1 MSEEPQQ
8 PKQSSEWR
16 EQALAAWRSFASDK
30 KRLWIVGSIATAF
43 IALLVWGLVRPNVY
57 VDGVAVRQDADWAQL
72 RDVVWETPSPI
83 SIDFNKSDDFYDPT
97 VTADNRSLVFVKGRP
112 GEGADLWT
120 MDWNGTA
127 WANPRP
133 VDELNTASS
142 EIGPALTPDGK
153 LLYFVSDRE
162 GGLGGFD
169 VWVAP
174 RGTDGAWGDPVNL
187 GENVNSA
194 FHEYDPAF
202 HDFSGQLYYSSNR
215 PKRALTEK
223 EKDAW
228 KGTLRE
234 LRFEED
240 YDLFFA
246 RFSAATEEISA
257 TPEFDPAERVHALNT
272 TSNEGQTSLSARGD
286 FLYFSSDRKGGEGGY
301 DIYRS
306 RVYEG
311 EILPPENLGIPV
323 NTAFDDMDPA
333 LTMEGHRLLFS
344 SDRTPDLARP
354 SGVRHFG
361 IFRTVAREVAPM
373 RLDEDSAGGF
383 WRFLDSMKWW
393 LLLLLASIAALY
405 YLFRKWAKAKEMG
418 EVGLRARC
426 MIGSVIF
433 HVVLA
438 LLFSLKELVQ
448 EVIEMKEATV
458 MEANLD
464 VDALA
469 MEKEALDIREETTE
483 LPEVQESKE
492 VEIVRQYVEP
502 VEVPT
507 EAVEAPSTEP
517 IEDSFVVE
525 TQPALRME
533 VPPPP
538 NPVELPAETLSK
550 PETQPLKALSFALP
564 TFRLEQA
571 EPVEAQ
577 AEPKFVEFSDAA
589 QSTRANTP
597 IEPLE
602 DVAEKAPALKIQ
614 EQAELSETSAI
625 EPVEAPESSSQ
636 PTPEKLAKVTDL
648 ELKPAETS
656 ARVEVTLESARQIEK
671 AENVPQVQAPTSD
684 ESVAKAAD
692 LSPNAEV
699 NDSPERA
706 EAEIR
711 GGELAMAESAL
722 KSVEAPKNASEESD
736 KLENLSQLP
745 LSENNSTSQS
755 SLALKLEG
763 RTQLEKGDD
772 APDVAVPS
780 ADSAVAKAAAF
791 SPNTESEALPEK
803 ALTEISG
810 GELAKAESALNSVVT
825 PTNTREESDK
835 LENLTG
841 VPLAEN
847 KAPAQSSMA
856 VSLEGRSEVEKGED
870 VPDVVAPSADFAVAK
885 AAAFFPNAE
894 SDAVPEKAT
903 TEISGSEL
911 AKAESAL
918 NAVVTPT
925 NTREESDKLENLS
938 NIPLTEN
945 IATSQPSLTFSLE
958 GRSEVKKGEDAPNV
972 APLSTDSSIA
982 KAAALT
988 GSPNASD
995 SPEPS
1000 AVGTTVIP
1008 DGTISKVSA
1017 ANQKVTLAPSE
1028 TPVSDSLAAFR
1039 NKPSPLAG
1047 GPKVSQMA
1055 TRVTLENARDIS
1067 GGPAE
1072 AKIADVAADSGV
1084 DKLAVLSAVT
1094 SKPLAAPSGFATLT
1108 GLKPTSSAVLKLP
1121 KFRLAASLPTVSGPN
1136 LSNPISL
1143 RLPLTAT
1150 SPKLALE
1157 SKPSTDQPYILR
1169 DPKQRARVLERL
1181 GGTQE
1186 SEEAVSRALD
1196 WFSRHQE
1203 QDGRWSIHKHGG
1215 QKNHDIASTSF
1226 ALLCY
1231 FGWGAKHNK
1240 DGPYRETVEK
1250 AVQWLMSQVKEGD
1263 FTNGQHNGM
1272 YDQGV
1277 ATLALAEAYGLTK
1290 DPSLREP
1297 LQQAVDFVVAAQNKS
1312 HGAWDYSPKSKRMD
1326 TSVSGWQLMALKSAD
1341 LAGIEIPAES
1351 LRLAGVWLDRVA
1363 SGSKK
1368 GIYGYDRAGFKTSAM
1383 VAEGMFSQQLLGKMD
1398 ASHPRM
1404 KESANHMLQHL
1415 PKNKGKQADYYYWYY
1430 GTLSSYV
1437 NKGEVWEK
1445 WNPVMREILI
1455 DRQVK
1460 GGRDEGSWDYKH
1472 GNHSKQMGRVITTA
1486 IATLSLEVYYR
1497 YLPSVQAGA
1506 AQVPQS

>member
-83 SIDFNKSDDFYDPT
+83 SIDFNKSEDFYDPT
-97 VTADNRSLVFVKGRP
+97 VTADNLSLVFVKGRP

-127 WANPRP
+127 WTNPRP
-133 VDELNTASS
+133 VDELNTVSS

-656 ARVEVTLESARQIEK
+656 ARVEVTLESDRQIEK

-699 NDSPERA
+699 DDSPERA

-856 VSLEGRSEVEKGED
+856 VSLEGRSEV
-870 VPDVVAPSADFAVAK
+870 
-885 AAAFFPNAE
+885 
-894 SDAVPEKAT
+894 
-903 TEISGSEL
+903 
-911 AKAESAL
+911 
-918 NAVVTPT
+918 
-925 NTREESDKLENLS
+925 
-938 NIPLTEN
+938 
-945 IATSQPSLTFSLE
+945 
-958 GRSEVKKGEDAPNV
+958 KKGEDAPNV

-1084 DKLAVLSAVT
+1084 DKLAALSAVT

>member
-8 PKQSSEWR
+8 SERSPDWR
-16 EQALAAWRSFASDK
+16 QQALTAWRSFASDK
-30 KRLWIVGSIATAF
+30 KRLWIVGSIVIAL
-43 IALLVWGLVRPNVY
+43 IALLAWGLVKPNVY

-72 RDVVWETPSPI
+72 REIVWETPSPI
-83 SIDFNKSDDFYDPT
+83 SPDLNKSEDFYDPT
-97 VTADNRSLVFVKGRP
+97 VTTDNLSLVFVKGRP

-120 MDWNGTA
+120 MDWNGTV

-142 EIGPALTPDGK
+142 EIGPALTPDGT
-153 LLYFVSDRE
+153 LLYFASDRE

-169 VWVAP
+169 IWVAP
-174 RGTDGAWGDPVNL
+174 RGTDGAWGNPVNL
-187 GENVNSA
+187 GENINSA

-228 KGTLRE
+228 RGTLRE

-240 YDLFFA
+240 YDLFAA
-246 RFSAATEEISA
+246 RVSA
-257 TPEFDPAERVHALNT
+257 TGEEVPVTPVFDPSGRVHALNT
-272 TSNEGQTSLSARGD
+272 TYNEGQTSLSARGD

-306 RVYEG
+306 RLYG
-311 EILPPENLGIPV
+311 GDILSPENLGVPV
-323 NTAFDDMDPA
+323 NTSFDDMDPA

-344 SDRTPDLARP
+344 SDRILDITRP

-383 WRFLDSMKWW
+383 WHFLESMKWW
-393 LLLLLASIAALY
+393 LLLLLASVAALY
-405 YLFRKWAKAKEMG
+405 YLLRKWAKAKEMG

-433 HVVLA
+433 HVALA

-448 EVIEMKEATV
+448 EVIEMKEATI

-483 LPEVQESKE
+483 LPEVQESKD

-507 EAVEAPSTEP
+507 EAAEAPSTQP

-525 TQPALRME
+525 AQPAVRME
-533 VPPPP
+533 VPAPP
-538 NPVELPAETLSK
+538 NPVELPAETISK
-550 PETQPLKALSFALP
+550 PEAQPMKALSFALP
-564 TFRLEQA
+564 TFRLEQS
-571 EPVEAQ
+571 EPAEAQ
-577 AEPKFVEFSDAA
+577 AEPQFLEVSDVVPA
-589 QSTRANTP
+589 TRTNTP
-597 IEPLE
+597 IEPV
-602 DVAEKAPALKIQ
+602 DDIAEKAPSLQIQ
-614 EQAELSETSAI
+614 EQVELTETSAVQ
-625 EPVEAPESSSQ
+625 PVEAPESRSQ
-636 PTPEKLAKVTDL
+636 PTPEELSKVTDL
-648 ELKPAETS
+648 ELKPSETS
-656 ARVEVTLESARQIEK
+656 ARVEVTLESDRQIEK
-671 AENVPQVQAPTSD
+671 AENVPQVQAPRSD

-692 LSPNAEV
+692 LSPNAEA

-722 KSVEAPKNASEESD
+722 KSVEAPKNASQESD

-745 LSENNSTSQS
+745 LFDNNSTSES

-772 APDVAVPS
+772 APDVAAPA
-780 ADSAVAKAAAF
+780 ADSVVAKAAAF
-791 SPNTESEALPEK
+791 SPNTESDSVPEK
-803 ALTEISG
+803 ASTEISG
-810 GELAKAESALNSVVT
+810 GELAKAESVLNSVVT
-825 PTNTREESDK
+825 PKNS
-835 LENLTG
+835 
-841 VPLAEN
+841 
-847 KAPAQSSMA
+847 
-856 VSLEGRSEVEKGED
+856 
-870 VPDVVAPSADFAVAK
+870 
-885 AAAFFPNAE
+885 
-894 SDAVPEKAT
+894 
-903 TEISGSEL
+903 
-911 AKAESAL
+911 
-918 NAVVTPT
+918 
-925 NTREESDKLENLS
+925 REESDKLENLS
-938 NIPLTEN
+938 SIPLTEN
-945 IATSQPSLTFSLE
+945 KATSQSSLTVNLEGRPEVEKGDDAPDVAAPSADSAVAKVAAFSPNTESDSVPEKASTEISEGELVKAESVLNSVVTPTNSREESDKLKNFSSIPLTENKATSQSSLTVSLE
-958 GRSEVKKGEDAPNV
+958 GRPEVEKGEDAPNV
-972 APLSTDSSIA
+972 AAPSTDSSIA
-982 KAAALT
+982 KAASFS

-995 SPEPS
+995 SPEPT
-1000 AVGTTVIP
+1000 AVATTVIP

-1017 ANQKVTLAPSE
+1017 ANQKVTIAPSE

-1055 TRVTLENARDIS
+1055 TQVTLENSRDIS

-1072 AKIADVAADSGV
+1072 AQIAGIAADSGV
-1084 DKLAVLSAVT
+1084 DKLAALSAVT
-1094 SKPLAAPSGFATLT
+1094 SKPLAAPSGLSMLT
-1108 GLKPTSSAVLKLP
+1108 GLKPTNSAVLKLP
-1121 KFRLAASLPTVSGPN
+1121 KFRLAASLATVSGPK

-1143 RLPLTAT
+1143 RLPLSGT
-1150 SPKLALE
+1150 SPNLALE
-1157 SKPSTDQPYILR
+1157 SNPSTDQPFILR

-1203 QDGRWSIHKHGG
+1203 KDGRWSIHKHGG

-1250 AVQWLMSQVKEGD
+1250 GVQWLMAQVKEGD

-1341 LAGIEIPAES
+1341 LAGIQIPADS
-1351 LRLAGVWLDRVA
+1351 LRLAGVWLDRVS

-1383 VAEGMFSQQLLGKMD
+1383 VAEGMFSQQILGTMD

-1404 KESANHMLQHL
+1404 KESADHLLQHL
-1415 PKNKGKQADYYYWYY
+1415 PKKKGNQADYYYWYY
-1430 GTLSSYV
+1430 GTLSSYM

-1497 YLPSVQAGA
+1497 YLPSAKSGT

>member
-1 MSEEPQQ
+1 MSEEPQHSV
-8 PKQSSEWR
+8 KSSDWR
-16 EQALAAWRSFASDK
+16 EQALVAWRSFASDK
-30 KRLWIVGSIATAF
+30 KRLWIFGSIATVL
-43 IALLVWGLVRPNVY
+43 IALLVWGLFKPNVY

-72 RDVVWETPSPI
+72 RDIVWETPSPI
-83 SIDFNKSDDFYDPT
+83 SLDLNKSEDFYDPT
-97 VTADNRSLVFVKGRP
+97 VTADNLSLVFVKGRP

-120 MDWNGTA
+120 MEWNGTA
-127 WANPRP
+127 WTNPRP
-133 VDELNTASS
+133 VDELNTVSS

-169 VWVAP
+169 LWVSP
-174 RGTDGAWGDPVNL
+174 RGSDGAWGDPENL
-187 GENVNSA
+187 GENINSA

-228 KGTLRE
+228 MGTLRE

-240 YDLFFA
+240 YDLFSA
-246 RFSAATEEISA
+246 RFAAAGEEVST
-257 TPEFDPAERVHALNT
+257 TPNFDPAERVHALNT
-272 TSNEGQTSLSARGD
+272 TFNEGQTSLSARGD

-301 DIYRS
+301 DLYRS

-323 NTAFDDMDPA
+323 NSAFDDMDPA

-344 SDRTPDLARP
+344 SDRTADLARP

-373 RLDEDSAGGF
+373 RLDENSAGGF
-383 WRFLDSMKWW
+383 WHFLDSMKWW
-393 LLLLLASIAALY
+393 LLLLLASMAALY
-405 YLFRKWAKAKEMG
+405 YLLHKWAKAKELG

-448 EVIEMKEATV
+448 EVIEMKEATI

-492 VEIVRQYVEP
+492 AEVVRQYVEP

-507 EAVEAPSTEP
+507 EAAEAPSTQP
-517 IEDSFVVE
+517 IENSFVVE
-525 TQPALRME
+525 NQPAIRME
-533 VPPPP
+533 VPTPP

-550 PETQPLKALSFALP
+550 PETQPLKALSFVLP
-564 TFRLEQA
+564 TFRLEQS

-577 AEPKFVEFSDAA
+577 AEPKFLEFSDVAPT
-589 QSTRANTP
+589 SRSNTP
-597 IEPLE
+597 IEQLE
-602 DVAEKAPALKIQ
+602 DIAEKAPSLKIQ
-614 EQAELSETSAI
+614 EQVELAETSAVQ
-625 EPVEAPESSSQ
+625 PVEAPESLSQ
-636 PTPEKLAKVTDL
+636 PTPEELSKVTDI
-648 ELKPAETS
+648 ELKPAES
-656 ARVEVTLESARQIEK
+656 SSRVEVTLESDRQIEK

-692 LSPNAEV
+692 LSPNAEAS
-699 NDSPERA
+699 DSPKRA
-706 EAEIR
+706 VAEIR

-736 KLENLSQLP
+736 KLGNLSQLP

-772 APDVAVPS
+772 TPDVTVPS
-780 ADSAVAKAAAF
+780 ADSAVAKAAPF

-803 ALTEISG
+803 ASTEISG
-810 GELAKAESALNSVVT
+810 GELAKAVSVLNSIVT
-825 PTNTREESDK
+825 P
-835 LENLTG
+835 
-841 VPLAEN
+841 
-847 KAPAQSSMA
+847 M
-856 VSLEGRSEVEKGED
+856 
-870 VPDVVAPSADFAVAK
+870 
-885 AAAFFPNAE
+885 
-894 SDAVPEKAT
+894 
-903 TEISGSEL
+903 
-911 AKAESAL
+911 
-918 NAVVTPT
+918 

-938 NIPLTEN
+938 SIPLTEN
-945 IATSQPSLTFSLE
+945 KSPAQSSFTVSLE
-958 GRSEVKKGEDAPNV
+958 GRAEVEKVEDVPNV
-972 APLSTDSSIA
+972 APPSTDSSIA
-982 KAAALT
+982 KAAALA
-988 GSPNASD
+988 GSANASD
-995 SPEPS
+995 SAEPT
-1000 AVGTTVIP
+1000 AVETTVIP

-1017 ANQKVTLAPSE
+1017 ANQKVTLALSE
-1028 TPVSDSLAAFR
+1028 APVSDSLAAFR
-1039 NKPSPLAG
+1039 NKPSPLAD
-1047 GPKVSQMA
+1047 GPKVSQM
-1055 TRVTLENARDIS
+1055 TTPITLENARDIS
-1067 GGPAE
+1067 GGPVE
-1072 AKIADVAADSGV
+1072 AQIAAIATDSGV
-1084 DKLAVLSAVT
+1084 DKLAALSAVT
-1094 SKPLAAPSGFATLT
+1094 SSPLAAPSGLATLT
-1108 GLKPTSSAVLKLP
+1108 GLRSTNSAVLKLP
-1121 KFRLAASLPTVSGPN
+1121 KFRLASSLPNVSGPK

-1143 RLPLTAT
+1143 RLPLSGT

-1157 SKPSTDQPYILR
+1157 SKPSTDKPYILR

-1181 GGTQE
+1181 GGTKE

-1203 QDGRWSIHKHGG
+1203 KDGRWAIHKHGG

-1250 AVQWLMSQVKEGD
+1250 GVQWLMDQAKKGD

-1272 YDQGV
+1272 YDHGV

-1290 DPSLREP
+1290 DPSLRET

-1312 HGAWDYSPKSKRMD
+1312 HGAWDYRPKSKRMD

-1341 LAGIEIPAES
+1341 LAGIEIPSES
-1351 LRLAGVWLDRVA
+1351 LRLAGVWLDRVSA
-1363 SGSKK
+1363 GSKK

-1383 VAEGMFSQQLLGKMD
+1383 VAEGMFSQQILGTMD
-1398 ASHPRM
+1398 SSHPRM
-1404 KESANHMLQHL
+1404 KESADHMLQHL
-1415 PKNKGKQADYYYWYY
+1415 PKNKGNQADYYYWYY

-1445 WNPVMREILI
+1445 WNPLMREILI

-1497 YLPSVQAGA
+1497 YLPSVQAGP